1 MSQGL
6 YNAATRAIAGAGVQI
21 SPLNTIGMSSAAG
34 QMSFP
39 EEVMH
44 LGGRGMSI
52 RIVPANG
59 GTIISIRDENV
70 VGNSDLYII
79 PESGDIGQEIGK
91 IITLHYLKK

>member
-1 MSQGL
+1 MLFRS
-6 YNAATRAIAGAGVQI
+6 
-21 SPLNTIGMSSAAG
+21 
-34 QMSFP
+34 

-79 PESGDIGQEIGK
+79 HETEDIGQEIGK